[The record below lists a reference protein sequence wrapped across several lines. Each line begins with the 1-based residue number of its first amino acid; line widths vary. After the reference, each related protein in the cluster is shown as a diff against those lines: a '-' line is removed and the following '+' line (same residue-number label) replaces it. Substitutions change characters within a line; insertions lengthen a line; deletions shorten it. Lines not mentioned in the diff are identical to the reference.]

1 MRTEP
6 KRYLSIKKGDMVKIV
21 AGKSRGRTGRVKE
34 VISEDDRVIVENAN
48 MMTKVTRPTQ
58 KNPRRDFIKLE
69 APLHRSNVML
79 VCPNCKKVTRVAH
92 EILPDGKKVRKCT
105 HCHSAIDKA

>member
-6 KRYLSIKKGDMVKIV
+6 KRYLEIKKGDTVKVI
-21 AGKSRGRTGRVKE
+21 AGKSKGRQGKVKE
-34 VISEDDRVIVENAN
+34 VISVDDRVIVENAN

-92 EILPDGKKVRKCT
+92 EILPDGRKVRKCT
-105 HCHSAIDKA
+105 HCHAPVDKA

>member
-1 MRTEP
+1 MQTEP
-6 KRYLSIKKGDMVKIV
+6 KRYLSLKKGDMVKVI
-21 AGKSRGRTGRVKE
+21 AGKSRGTKGRIKE
-34 VISEDDRVIVENAN
+34 VISQDDRVIVENAN
-48 MMTKVTRPTQ
+48 MITKITRPTQ

-79 VCPNCKKVTRVAH
+79 VCPNCKKVTRIAH

-105 HCHSAIDKA
+105 HCRSAIDKA